1 MNVRHE
7 ISPEHETINPLPD
20 KIYSDS
26 TYTFSFKGD
35 IDNFVALYIKGI
47 ELTRQVDYTLQAIS
61 DAASLTGV
69 DAQAGLFAGGT
80 GSGVSVT
87 VNPSAIQKAGTGVV
101 TVAGKF
107 VENDATTVYAEN
119 VDVVPAPTS
128 PGPSG
133 GGGSGSSGGSSSGSG
148 GGSGSSSNYT
158 ITVMKTLHGS
168 VSVKP
173 KSAKKGATVNVS
185 VTPDKGY
192 ELLALSVVDSKNT
205 PIPTTKTAD
214 GFSFTMPKSSVSVTA
229 TFQSIKPEDTNPSG
243 IPGIIDPPAPI
254 EQSPFPDVS
263 VSALLYND
271 IKWANEKGLMR
282 GYQDGKYRPN
292 NPVSSVTTVVVL
304 ARMTDSNLRDATTGV
319 WYRNYENWAKS
330 NRILPS
336 GIQMGNDAFSRG
348 EMARLLVSY
357 LKARGKDCTPTTRV
371 KFVDSD
377 RMLPQEEEAFQ
388 YLYSIGVFTGTNK
401 LQMTPRGHL
410 TRAQLAALI
419 HRLYSFMG

>member
-1 MNVRHE
+1 MTWVVSDGNLPDGLQLEPDGQISGLPTTPGEYVFTVKASGGDYYGEAECHVTIRDNTNLNVRHE

-69 DAQAGLFAGGT
+69 DAQAGLFAGG
-80 GSGVSVT
+80 

-271 IKWANEKGLMR
+271 IKWANEKGL
-282 GYQDGKYRPN
+282 
-292 NPVSSVTTVVVL
+292 
-304 ARMTDSNLRDATTGV
+304 
-319 WYRNYENWAKS
+319 
-330 NRILPS
+330 
-336 GIQMGNDAFSRG
+336 
-348 EMARLLVSY
+348 
-357 LKARGKDCTPTTRV
+357 
-371 KFVDSD
+371 
-377 RMLPQEEEAFQ
+377 
-388 YLYSIGVFTGTNK
+388 
-401 LQMTPRGHL
+401 
-410 TRAQLAALI
+410 
-419 HRLYSFMG
+419 